1 MTGISQ
7 DQLKLVFRENEL
19 QRRAARRAILLNH
32 TALEDEPM
40 SLQDQ
45 QIDKLAKEH
54 IRRQQEEW
62 QRVITPRSPEPKGYW
77 STLFDAIRGKK

>member
-7 DQLKLVFRENEL
+7 GQLKLVFREAEL

-45 QIDKLAKEH
+45 QIDKLAKEN
-54 IRRQQEEW
+54 IQRQQEEY
-62 QRVITPRSPEPKGYW
+62 QRVIAPRPPEPKGCW
-77 STLFDAIRGKK
+77 SALFDAIRGKK